1 MELQGKFPLVVKY
14 IDVAIIACM
23 WKWYYYAPNTL
34 KEQHAYEAENAAALY
49 RRQTETL
56 NREGNADTLEALHL
70 ANARTRVIFDTGLQA
85 GTKAQILTLL
95 LLLDPYSRCLAQNY
109 K

>member
-14 IDVAIIACM
+14 IDIAIIACM

-34 KEQHAYEAENAAALY
+34 KEQHAYESENAAALY

-56 NREGNADTLEALHL
+56 NREGSADTLEALHL

-85 GTKAQILTLL
+85 GTKAQIPTLL
-95 LLLDPYSRCLAQNY
+95 LLLDPYSRCLAHNH